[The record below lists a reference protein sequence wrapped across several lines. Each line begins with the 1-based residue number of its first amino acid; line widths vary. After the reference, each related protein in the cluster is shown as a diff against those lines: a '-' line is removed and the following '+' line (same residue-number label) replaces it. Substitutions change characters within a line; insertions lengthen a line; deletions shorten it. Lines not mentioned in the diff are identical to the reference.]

1 MKQKLLFV
9 IEDFQVNGAITSLLA
24 LLNALKDAECELYCF
39 ACSHEGSLLASLP
52 PHVTLLP
59 EQIEY
64 AVFRKPLLAGFRYAV
79 KHGNF
84 LLAALR
90 LCIPL
95 SRKLFHKTPRFW
107 SIRRPIPGK
116 YDVAIS
122 YTDGFAG
129 EILCQKVDAKRRAM
143 WIHNDYIHYPQS
155 SETYAA
161 FDRVDLAI
169 GCSQSVVDTFLT
181 QHPGPYHKSTAVIH
195 NIVNVQSTLARSCEA
210 QTVAWKKNA
219 TLRILSVGR
228 LSCQKNFKA
237 IPAILYALKQKADA
251 IPAPPRIDWLVIGAG
266 EAYLAQCQVEVQR
279 WHVEDQVRFIGAQA
293 NPFPYMKSCDLYIQP
308 SQFEGWPMTTTEA
321 RALGCAIVA
330 SNLPC
335 FREQLG
341 EEPDCRLASP
351 DNPETFAEQML
362 LLIRTTTHAPSKMI
376 QRCSPQ
382 AVVTAFKKVILS

>member
-52 PHVTLLP
+52 PHVKLLP

-64 AVFRKPLLAGFRYAV
+64 AVFRKPLLVGFRHAV

-84 LLAALR
+84 LLALLR
-90 LCIPL
+90 LCIPI
-95 SRKLFHKTPRFW
+95 SRRLFHKTPRFW
-107 SIRRPIPGK
+107 RIRKPIPGV

-155 SETYAA
+155 SETFVA

-169 GCSQSVVDTFLT
+169 GCSQSVVDTFLA
-181 QHPGPYHKSTAVIH
+181 QHPGPYHKLTAVIH
-195 NIVNVQSTLARSCEA
+195 NIVNVQNALARSCET
-210 QTVAWKKNA
+210 QTVVWREDASLK
-219 TLRILSVGR
+219 ILSVGR

-237 IPAILYALKQKADA
+237 IPAILYALKQKANV
-251 IPAPPRIDWLVIGAG
+251 IPPP
-266 EAYLAQCQVEVQR
+266 Y
-279 WHVEDQVRFIGAQA
+279 
-293 NPFPYMKSCDLYIQP
+293 
-308 SQFEGWPMTTTEA
+308 
-321 RALGCAIVA
+321 
-330 SNLPC
+330 
-335 FREQLG
+335 
-341 EEPDCRLASP
+341 RLAYYRCGRSLSCP
-351 DNPETFAEQML
+351 M
-362 LLIRTTTHAPSKMI
+362 PSGGSAMA
-376 QRCSPQ
+376 C
-382 AVVTAFKKVILS
+382 